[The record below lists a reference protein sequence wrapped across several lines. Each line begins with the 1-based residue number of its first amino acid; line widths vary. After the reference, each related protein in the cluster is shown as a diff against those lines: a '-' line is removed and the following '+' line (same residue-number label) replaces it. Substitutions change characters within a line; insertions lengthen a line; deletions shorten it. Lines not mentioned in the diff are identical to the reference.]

1 MKNNAKVIELPLAA
15 AAAIDASAFR
25 AHQVTEAVPKEW
37 RDRAVKAW
45 EYYLEEPIV
54 ANAVNAWR
62 SFALGDEV
70 ILTSEDEAAQ
80 KAVRDLAWRL
90 KLQAFLRDMILQ
102 LLVKGECV
110 GFANRGTGGIA
121 KLTCVN
127 PISIEPRYEDGEMH
141 EIRQLREVTP
151 GRYAAAEAGQVLP
164 LDQTIRLKW
173 NAPEFSPRGNSMVV
187 PAFEHIEILRDY
199 RKAERAIAKRWTTP
213 LRLVK
218 VGGVHAGKLI
228 NPDQRMIDQ
237 VRRELNKLD
246 LKSGLVV
253 PFYVT
258 VETHGAEGQ
267 VLDTE
272 KKKQEVKE
280 DILIALGMSKSLVT
294 GDGPNFATA
303 KVSLQKMVVQLKEI
317 KQAAREILDWVF
329 EEWRTQSGSD
339 AEIHYGFSDLDL
351 TSEVDQ
357 KKVLIEL
364 YDRGLIS
371 KRTLQEKMGLSP
383 EIENR
388 ERDSEDIVVDRN
400 WSVQDVTQ
408 LVALEVLSREKAQ
421 ALLGVEST
429 PDVGTTPPVDV
440 GSSEEN
446 TSDIADFYAGRTGN
460 AAS

>member
-1 MKNNAKVIELPLAA
+1 MKTDTQAVTLPMAA
-15 AAAIDASAFR
+15 VAAIDARAFR
-25 AHQVTEAVPKEW
+25 AHQVTDAIPKEW
-37 RDRAVKAW
+37 RDRAGKAW
-45 EYYLEEPIV
+45 ELYLEEPIA

-62 SFALGDEV
+62 TFAIGDEV
-70 ILTSEDEAAQ
+70 TFTCEEEAAEEE
-80 KAVRDLAWRL
+80 VRDLVLRL
-90 KLQAFLRDMILQ
+90 KVQRFVKDMILQ

-110 GFANRGTGGIA
+110 GFLNRTPAGDDLA

-127 PISIEPRYEDGEMH
+127 PISVEPVYVEDELV
-141 EIRQLREVTP
+141 EVRQLRETAP
-151 GRYAAAEAGQVLP
+151 GRYAPTDTGQALP
-164 LDQTIRLKW
+164 LDQTLRLKW
-173 NAPEFSPRGNSMVV
+173 NAPEFSPRGNSMIV

-213 LRLVK
+213 LRLIK

-237 VRRELNKLD
+237 VRKELNKLD

-267 VLDTE
+267 VLETE

-317 KQAAREILDWVF
+317 KQAAREILDWIF
-329 EEWRTQSGSD
+329 TEWRARTGND
-339 AEIHYGFSDLDL
+339 TKVHYGFSDLDL

-388 ERDSEDIVVDRN
+388 ERDAEEIVVDRN
-400 WSVQDVTQ
+400 WSVQDITQ
-408 LVALEVLSREKAQ
+408 LVALEVLSKGKAQ
-421 ALLGVEST
+421 SLLGVEETDGTST
-429 PDVGTTPPVDV
+429 PPGD
-440 GSSEEN
+440 SEE
-446 TSDIADFYAGRTGN
+446 AAAFYAGNTRR
-460 AAS
+460 